1 MSCDREECCVC
12 WEELQTRNVCIT
24 KCGHSFCLSC
34 MLNCMNYNNTCPY
47 CRTELKESKTEPK
60 SLTEDDDSVFD
71 EEEEDEEDN
80 NSEFRQQL
88 LEEGWIDDDDCY
100 HYPVVIENMLSLTNV
115 ISEANGITD
124 TLHLSKGWILKMIS
138 VMNQNENSVSFDF
151 NDDKTL
157 DEDDEYLSDPTT
169 IIEPVNIYKRTIML
183 KKHLKHKYN
192 LM

>member
-71 EEEEDEEDN
+71 EEEDDDEESRHELD
-80 NSEFRQQL
+80 
-88 LEEGWIDDDDCY
+88 EGWIDDDDCY
-100 HYPVVIENMLSLTNV
+100 HYPLVIENMVALTRV
-115 ISEANGITD
+115 ISEANGNVD
-124 TLHLSKGWILKMIS
+124 THDLSKGWILKILAI
-138 VMNQNENSVSFDF
+138 MNQNENSSKFDF
-151 NDDKTL
+151 GDDKTIE
-157 DEDDEYLSDPTT
+157 EDDVYFSDPTT
-169 IIEPVNIYKRTIML
+169 IIDPINIYKRTIMM